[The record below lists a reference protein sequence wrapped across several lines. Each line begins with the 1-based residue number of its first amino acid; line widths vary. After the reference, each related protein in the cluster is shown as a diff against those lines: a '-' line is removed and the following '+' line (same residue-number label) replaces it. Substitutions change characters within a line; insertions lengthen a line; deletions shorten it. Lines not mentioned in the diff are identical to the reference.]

1 MDNYD
6 VEDILFGIIDPVL
19 KPLGFTVF
27 KGPSIN
33 GVDYNHAVILTNN
46 FHTNEDYNKAP
57 GAYVTIFAKIG
68 SHGQRPNEIK
78 NAQRAVEMALLNY
91 RDNRNL
97 FDIEIGFITP
107 VNDAKEGFFAITF
120 NLQIIT
126 QK

>member
-6 VEDILFGIIDPVL
+6 VEDVLFGVIDPVL

-27 KGPSIN
+27 KGHSID

-46 FHTNEDYNKAP
+46 FHVNDDYNKAP
-57 GAYVTIFAKIG
+57 GAYITIFAKNG
-68 SHGQRPNEIK
+68 SQGQRPNGVK
-78 NAQRAVEMALLNY
+78 KAQRAVEGALCSYHNTH
-91 RDNRNL
+91 DL

-107 VNDAKEGFFAITF
+107 VKDAKEGFFAITF

>member
-6 VEDILFGIIDPVL
+6 VEDVLFGIIEPVL

-46 FHTNEDYNKAP
+46 FHTYESHNKAP
-57 GAYVTIFAKIG
+57 GAYVTIFAKNG
-68 SHGQRPNEIK
+68 SQGNRPKVIK
-78 NAQRAVEMALLNY
+78 NAQRAVEIALLDY

-107 VNDAKEGFFAITF
+107 INDAKEGFFAITF
-120 NLQIIT
+120 NLQIII

>member
-6 VEDILFGIIDPVL
+6 VEDILFSIVDPVL

-46 FHTNEDYNKAP
+46 LHTNDDYNKAP
-57 GAYVTIFAKIG
+57 GAYVTIFAKNG
-68 SHGQRPNEIK
+68 SQGNRPPVIK
-78 NAQRAVEMALLNY
+78 DAQRVVETTLLDY
-91 RDNRNL
+91 RNDRKL
-97 FDIEIGFITP
+97 FDIDIGFITP

>member
-27 KGPSIN
+27 KGPSVS
-33 GVDYNHAVILTNN
+33 GVENNHAVILTND
-46 FHTNEDYNKAP
+46 FHIYESYNKAP
-57 GAYVTIFAKIG
+57 SAYITVFAKNG
-68 SHGQRPNEIK
+68 SKGQRPQIVKE
-78 NAQRAVEMALLNY
+78 AQRTVESALLEYN
-91 RDNRNL
+91 NSVNL

-107 VNDAKEGFFAITF
+107 VKDAKEGFFALTF